1 MPPDA
6 SPILSPAAF
15 NQQMEAE
22 PLNDLLKTLEESLTK
37 LLQRVRGDPWSLLIF
52 QTLIWSFRRWAIHY
66 LMSADYTAS
75 MHDFIWDSHIDLV
88 REFAPDGLKD
98 FAVVWLNPSN
108 VGDRIDILQ
117 ELNAYFMFIVDKL
130 DYAIQEDNDD
140 EQDTLSNFLDEK
152 ITEILEKWLEGRQ
165 EYSIYPSINDSQ
177 DSFPTDK
184 IFTIMQRILE
194 KHVPKPV
201 EEPPV
206 KEVVEVPQ
214 VENPPV
220 KVPPPAPQ
228 EPPSPPQPAAPPK
241 ETVRSALRKRTLRVK
256 RQTTVK
262 STRKAK

>member
-1 MPPDA
+1 
-6 SPILSPAAF
+6 
-15 NQQMEAE
+15 MEAE

-75 MHDFIWDSHIDLV
+75 MHDYVWDSHIELV

-140 EQDTLSNFLDEK
+140 EQDILSSFLDER
-152 ITEILEKWLEGRQ
+152 ITEILEKWLQGRQ
-165 EYSIYPSINDSQ
+165 EYSIYPGINDSP

-184 IFTIMQRILE
+184 IFTIMQLILE
-194 KHVPKPV
+194 KHVRNPQQPV
-201 EEPPV
+201 
-206 KEVVEVPQ
+206 
-214 VENPPV
+214 
-220 KVPPPAPQ
+220 Q
-228 EPPSPPQPAAPPK
+228 EPPRPVQEPPQPVQEHPQPVQEPPQPVQEPPQPTPAPPK
-241 ETVRSALRKRTLRVK
+241 ETVASAIRKRTLRVK

>member
-1 MPPDA
+1 
-6 SPILSPAAF
+6 
-15 NQQMEAE
+15 MEAE

-37 LLQRVRGDPWSLLIF
+37 LLRRVRGDPWSLLIF

-75 MHDFIWDSHIDLV
+75 MHDYIWDSHIDLV

-130 DYAIQEDNDD
+130 DYAIQEDNDTD
-140 EQDTLSNFLDEK
+140 QDTLSNFLDET

-165 EYSIYPSINDSQ
+165 EYSIYPGINDSP

-184 IFTIMQRILE
+184 IFTIMQLILE
-194 KHVPKPV
+194 KHVRKPV
-201 EEPPV
+201 EEPQAPPSIQEPSQPV
-206 KEVVEVPQ
+206 QEPLK
-214 VENPPV
+214 PV
-220 KVPPPAPQ
+220 Q
-228 EPPSPPQPAAPPK
+228 EPPQPVQEPPPPTPAPK
-241 ETVRSALRKRTLRVK
+241 ETVASALRKRTLRVK